1 VFQIYSDLGFKAM
14 TLKRNRS
21 HAVILL
27 TVDIIATAFFAIM
40 AIIMARFAPDGE
52 NAAHRVARLWGKTIL
67 RMSGVFVEVIG
78 VENIPHGSPIIFM
91 SNHQSNFDI
100 LTLLAHIPVQFRW
113 ISKKEVFRTPLM
125 GPAMRKAGY
134 ISIDRE
140 NREKAIESLEEA
152 AQIIKNGKSVMT
164 FPEGTRS
171 HDGTI
176 KSFKKGPF
184 YLALKSGVPIVPISI
199 IGSRKIMPKK
209 SLHIEPGKIT
219 VIIDAPIDT
228 RDYSVKH
235 RDELMKRVRSV
246 IEDNFYNADLY

>member
-1 VFQIYSDLGFKAM
+1 M
-14 TLKRNRS
+14 TGRRTRS
-21 HAVILL
+21 RSAILL
-27 TVDIIATAFFAIM
+27 VVDIIATAFFAIM
-40 AIIMARFAPDGE
+40 AMIMARFAPGGE

-67 RMSGVFVEVIG
+67 KMSGVSVNIIG
-78 VENIPHGSPIIFM
+78 TDNIPPDGKPIIFM

-134 ISIDRE
+134 ISIDRG

-152 AQIIKNGKSVMT
+152 ALTIRNGKSVMT

-171 HDGTI
+171 PDGTI
-176 KSFKKGPF
+176 RPFKKGLF
-184 YLALKSGVPIVPISI
+184 YLAIKSGVPIIPISI

-209 SLHIEPGKIT
+209 SLHLDPGNIMV
-219 VIIDAPIDT
+219 VIGTPIDT
-228 RDYSVKH
+228 GSYTLEH
-235 RDELMKRVRSV
+235 RDELMKKVRSV
-246 IEDNFYNADLY
+246 IKDNFYRADYTESEKKLQ